1 MNNIINF
8 NEEEKQR
15 LVHDISN
22 ALNYVGAYDA
32 LHRLL
37 VDRHEV
43 ILHSDIENLAND
55 LEDFIINWIQNEDN
69 D

>member
-43 ILHSDIENLAND
+43 LLHSDIENLAND